1 MLKLS
6 SLTAGMSSLVLQKNI
21 EVQVYRSKV
30 GLFVGL
36 RTATRDR
43 WGGGATSGQHIPIF
57 RTTLMCRAVGGIGGC
72 NSRKWLSLGSTK
84 IT

>member
-1 MLKLS
+1 M
-6 SLTAGMSSLVLQKNI
+6 
-21 EVQVYRSKV
+21 EVQAYRSKV

-57 RTTLMCRAVGGIGGC
+57 RTTLVCRAVGGIGGC
-72 NSRKWLSLGSTK
+72 NS
-84 IT
+84 